1 MRDKLQIL
9 TITLIALSL
18 AMLIGLSQQL
28 TQSHTYY
35 VPNYALTEQE
45 YQQVEQAKG
54 TFVQVDVL
62 KYGDNAVP
70 YQRSDVSTL
79 HILLF
84 RMPQER
90 GHAHY
95 QQEVAKRE

>member
-70 YQRSDVSTL
+70 YQRVVHCRLVAGEGGQSHVECYID
-79 HILLF
+79 
-84 RMPQER
+84 
-90 GHAHY
+90 
-95 QQEVAKRE
+95 EVKP